1 LQKARGRPKTPGGRP
16 GGIDGLKIKAFL
28 VSHDPAEPAYGYR
41 VTYKGRS
48 AVVSGDTRKVQNMV
62 RFSRDADVLVHEAL
76 NPQMVE
82 LAAALDKAG
91 HVRQAEMTR
100 DTLDYHTSPV
110 EAAGIANEANV
121 KLLVL
126 THVVPALP
134 TALMRQM
141 FLRDVKA
148 VAIRSSARTDS

>member
-1 LQKARGRPKTPGGRP
+1 
-16 GGIDGLKIKAFL
+16 
-28 VSHDPAEPAYGYR
+28 
-41 VTYKGRS
+41 
-48 AVVSGDTRKVQNMV
+48 MV

-82 LAAALDKAG
+82 LVAAALDKAG
-91 HVRQAEMTR
+91 HVRQAKMTR

-148 VAIRSSARTDS
+148 VRGSGDTILGEDRLLISLRAGSQEIDAYLE